1 MAAKERTERK
11 EAEADLSLSLGER
24 AGVRASVFHST
35 EFCWKQGHL
44 ASKKNL
50 RFHESLLSKFP
61 LCPCER

>member
-11 EAEADLSLSLGER
+11 EAEPDLSLSLG
-24 AGVRASVFHST
+24 VRESVCHST

-50 RFHESLLSKFP
+50 PFPERLLWKFP
-61 LCPCER
+61 L

>member
-11 EAEADLSLSLGER
+11 EAEPDLSLSLG
-24 AGVRASVFHST
+24 VRESVFHST

-50 RFHESLLSKFP
+50 PFPERLLWKFP
-61 LCPCER
+61 L